1 MLTYVI
7 INISYHECKEDLVM
21 SIANAIL
28 GILSWRPLSGYDLKK
43 MFEESAAL
51 YWSGNNNEIYRA
63 LVSLKD
69 AGLVTSQVLPQESL
83 HPRKIYSI
91 TTRGLAELKEWV
103 KTEPE
108 LPQLRHTFLIQL
120 AWASELSQDE
130 LDALLAQYEEQ
141 VQTQL
146 FICRAQ
152 AQPGLASASSST
164 RQAYLDPSQ
173 ARTPR
178 EARLWGKILDR
189 WVAFYEEE
197 LRWVQELRKGI

>member
-1 MLTYVI
+1 
-7 INISYHECKEDLVM
+7 M
-21 SIANAIL
+21 SITNAIL
-28 GILSWRPLSGYDLKK
+28 GILSWLPLSGYDLKK
-43 MFEESAAL
+43 MIAELPAL
-51 YWSGNNNEIYRA
+51 YWSGNNNEIYHA
-63 LVSLKD
+63 LVSLQD
-69 AGLVTSQVLPQESL
+69 AGLVTSQVVPQESL

-91 TTRGLAELKEWV
+91 TPRGQAELKRWV
-103 KTEPE
+103 VTGPE

-120 AWASELSQDE
+120 AWAGELSPDE

-152 AQPGLASASSST
+152 ARPDLPPASSPT
-164 RQAYLDPSQ
+164 RQVYMDPSQ

-189 WVAFYEEE
+189 WVSFYEDE
-197 LRWVQELRKGI
+197 LRWIQELRRGI